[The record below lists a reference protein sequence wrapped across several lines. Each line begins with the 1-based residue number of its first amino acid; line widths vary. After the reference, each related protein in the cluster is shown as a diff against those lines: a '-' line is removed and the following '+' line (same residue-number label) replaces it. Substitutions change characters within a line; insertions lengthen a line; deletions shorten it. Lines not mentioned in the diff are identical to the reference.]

1 MKKIDLQNKA
11 VPRGPAN
18 MLVRRPPIVSRGF
31 RGGEWGAPR
40 SRFEH

>member
-1 MKKIDLQNKA
+1 MKKSDLQNKA

-18 MLVRRPPIVSRGF
+18 MLVRRPPIVARGF
-31 RGGEWGAPR
+31 RGGESGAPR